1 MTRGK
6 MPRGSMCLLR
16 SGEVGTAPP
25 VQGSQLEKKTCTF
38 VDRTYM
44 CLLICA
50 SKCMCVALAKILC
63 EYIH

>member
-44 CLLICA
+44 FID
-50 SKCMCVALAKILC
+50 MCKQVHVC
-63 EYIH
+63 GSG